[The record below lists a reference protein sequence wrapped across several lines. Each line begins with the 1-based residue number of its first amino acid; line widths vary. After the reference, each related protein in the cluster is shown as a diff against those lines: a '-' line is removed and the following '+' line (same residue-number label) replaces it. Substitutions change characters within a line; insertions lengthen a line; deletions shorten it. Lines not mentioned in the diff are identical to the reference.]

1 MLRGRGLR
9 RASRVQGRGYG
20 GVAKMRNPD
29 FMCGASVARSRAPK
43 SKSRWRTRHWRC
55 GDCRAQTCFGEWQ
68 QLFAL
73 SEVESSEEQA
83 DTEDEL
89 MEVGGVQ
96 KPIVHA
102 WCQLLQFARSR
113 APISMPRTGMR
124 YWRCLDSGLKAC
136 MVPAVLF
143 ARSTAQKIKAQTR
156 TSLWRCRGCSAKS
169 VLARLPE
176 QL

>member
-1 MLRGRGLR
+1 
-9 RASRVQGRGYG
+9 
-20 GVAKMRNPD
+20 MRNPD

-55 GDCRAQTCFGEWQ
+55 GDCRAQKTCFGEWQ

-136 MVPAVLF
+136 MVPAVLYCEVDGSEDQGANKDELMEVSGLQCKIGFGPF
-143 ARSTAQKIKAQTR
+143 ARTA
-156 TSLWRCRGCSAKS
+156 LRGRG
-169 VLARLPE
+169 L
-176 QL
+176 